1 MGRKYVIKL
10 KGIDCYLKSTSGAS
24 SNLTFDHTK
33 AKVFTESEKMDLI
46 GKLRSG
52 EYKPGKNGYKTD
64 FIRLTMD
71 KRTWQ
76 EMYDEHL
83 VPSLLYHFIFS
94 TSIGAFYNVRVT
106 GSTVFVDGDTGKCRS
121 PDGRCCNAGSQR
133 TSCLRFRLRIY
144 NVRRRP
150 GSG

>member
-1 MGRKYVIKL
+1 MRKYVIKL

-24 SNLTFDHTK
+24 SNFTFDHTK
-33 AKVFTESEKMDLI
+33 AKVFTESDKMDLI

-76 EMYDEHL
+76 EMYDDNFEQWQLLSDSRMTIHRFSF
-83 VPSLLYHFIFS
+83 SLADQLQTKVKTFSKSAEFPIFECQYY
-94 TSIGAFYNVRVT
+94 GEDFERKY
-106 GSTVFVDGDTGKCRS
+106 
-121 PDGRCCNAGSQR
+121 
-133 TSCLRFRLRIY
+133 L
-144 NVRRRP
+144 
-150 GSG
+150 

>member
-24 SNLTFDHTK
+24 SNFTFDHTK
-33 AKVFTESEKMDLI
+33 AKVFVENGKMDFV

-52 EYKPGKNGYKTD
+52 EYKSGKNKYKTD

-76 EMYDEHL
+76 EMYDDNFEQWQLLSDSRNSIHRFSF
-83 VPSLLYHFIFS
+83 SLANQLQMKALAFSKSAEFPIFECQYY
-94 TSIGAFYNVRVT
+94 GEDFERKY
-106 GSTVFVDGDTGKCRS
+106 
-121 PDGRCCNAGSQR
+121 
-133 TSCLRFRLRIY
+133 L
-144 NVRRRP
+144 
-150 GSG
+150 

>member
-1 MGRKYVIKL
+1 MERKYVIKL

-33 AKVFTESEKMDLI
+33 AKVFTESEKMDLVD
-46 GKLRSG
+46 KLRSG

-76 EMYDEHL
+76 EMYDDNFEQWQMLSDNRMVVHRFSF
-83 VPSLLYHFIFS
+83 SLADQLQTKVKTFSKSAEFPIFECQ
-94 TSIGAFYNVRVT
+94 FYGEDFER
-106 GSTVFVDGDTGKCRS
+106 KY
-121 PDGRCCNAGSQR
+121 
-133 TSCLRFRLRIY
+133 L
-144 NVRRRP
+144 
-150 GSG
+150 

>member
-1 MGRKYVIKL
+1 MERKYVIKL

-33 AKVFTESEKMDLI
+33 AKVFTESDKMDLVE
-46 GKLRSG
+46 KLLSG

-76 EMYDEHL
+76 EMYDDNFEQWQMLSDNRMMVHRFSF
-83 VPSLLYHFIFS
+83 SLADQLQTKVKTFSKSAEFPIFECQYY
-94 TSIGAFYNVRVT
+94 GEDFERKY
-106 GSTVFVDGDTGKCRS
+106 
-121 PDGRCCNAGSQR
+121 
-133 TSCLRFRLRIY
+133 L
-144 NVRRRP
+144 
-150 GSG
+150 

>member
-24 SNLTFDHTK
+24 SNFTFDHTK
-33 AKVFTESEKMDLI
+33 AKVFVENGKMDFV

-52 EYKPGKNGYKTD
+52 EYKSGKNKYKTD

-76 EMYDEHL
+76 EMYDDNFEQWQLLSDNRIVVHRFSF
-83 VPSLLYHFIFS
+83 SLADQLKTKVKTFSKSAEFPIFECQYY
-94 TSIGAFYNVRVT
+94 GEDFERKY
-106 GSTVFVDGDTGKCRS
+106 
-121 PDGRCCNAGSQR
+121 
-133 TSCLRFRLRIY
+133 L
-144 NVRRRP
+144 
-150 GSG
+150 

>member
-24 SNLTFDHTK
+24 SNFTFDHTK
-33 AKVFTESEKMDLI
+33 AKVFVENGKMDFV

-52 EYKPGKNGYKTD
+52 EYKPGKNGYKSD

-76 EMYDEHL
+76 EMYDDNFEQWQMLSDNRIAVHRFSF
-83 VPSLLYHFIFS
+83 SLANQLQMKVLAFSKTTEFPIFECQYY
-94 TSIGAFYNVRVT
+94 GEDFERKY
-106 GSTVFVDGDTGKCRS
+106 
-121 PDGRCCNAGSQR
+121 
-133 TSCLRFRLRIY
+133 L
-144 NVRRRP
+144 
-150 GSG
+150 

>member
-1 MGRKYVIKL
+1 MRKYVIKL

-33 AKVFTESEKMDLI
+33 AKVFIESEKVDLVD
-46 GKLRSG
+46 KLRSG

-76 EMYDEHL
+76 EMYDDNFEQWQMLSDNRMMTHRFSF
-83 VPSLLYHFIFS
+83 SLADQLKTKVQTFSKTAEFPIFECQ
-94 TSIGAFYNVRVT
+94 FYGEDFER
-106 GSTVFVDGDTGKCRS
+106 KY
-121 PDGRCCNAGSQR
+121 
-133 TSCLRFRLRIY
+133 L
-144 NVRRRP
+144 
-150 GSG
+150 

>member
-33 AKVFTESEKMDLI
+33 AKVFTESEEKMDLVD
-46 GKLRSG
+46 KLRSG

-76 EMYDEHL
+76 EMYDDNFEQWQML
-83 VPSLLYHFIFS
+83 SDNRN
-94 TSIGAFYNVRVT
+94 SI
-106 GSTVFVDGDTGKCRS
+106 
-121 PDGRCCNAGSQR
+121 
-133 TSCLRFRLRIY
+133 LRFSFSLADQLQTKVKTFSKSAEFPIFECQFYGEDFERKYL
-144 NVRRRP
+144 
-150 GSG
+150 